1 MKKTYNIGDLV
12 RIREDNE
19 VGSKYGT
26 IHNKYNSPSTGKLMY
41 TVLLAGE
48 SNDMISFGK
57 PLCITLDHDDL
68 LSREANERKD
78 V

>member
-12 RIREDNE
+12 RTREE
-19 VGSKYGT
+19 SVMGSKYGT

-41 TVLLAGE
+41 TVLIPGE

-68 LSREANERKD
+68 ISSEA
-78 V
+78 

>member
-19 VGSKYGT
+19 VGSKYGI
-26 IHNKYNSPSTGKLMY
+26 IHNKYNSLSTGKLMY
-41 TVLLAGE
+41 TVLLSGE

>member
-12 RIREDNE
+12 KIREENV

-26 IHNKYNSPSTGKLMY
+26 IHDKYKSLSTGKPVY
-41 TVLLAGE
+41 AVLLSGE

-68 LSREANERKD
+68 LNSEA
-78 V
+78 